1 MVTKYDDETTAA
13 TKKIEEYE
21 QTLESMSKD
30 KTDLAESLDLT
41 KV

>member
-1 MVTKYDDETTAA
+1 LVTKYDEETAVA

-21 QTLESMSKD
+21 QTLDSLSKD